1 MSVITL
7 LTREGCGMCAR
18 AHDELTALVEE
29 LRAAERPVE
38 YRQLD
43 VDAPGNT
50 EYRGEYGDMLPVV
63 LLDEAVHSYWDVD
76 AAGLRAELGP

>member
-1 MSVITL
+1 
-7 LTREGCGMCAR
+7 
-18 AHDELTALVEE
+18 
-29 LRAAERPVE
+29 PVD

-63 LLDEAVHSYWDVD
+63 LLDGEQHSYWEADIPQ
-76 AAGLRAELGP
+76 LRADILG